1 MTMYKALIF
10 DLDGTLLNTSR
21 DICKV
26 LNDALRTFGCPEVTL
41 ERTLRC
47 VGDGARKL
55 IERVVP
61 EHFDRFEEL
70 YEYYRVKF
78 ANDDNSLTTRYEGE
92 DEFFA
97 RIGALGIK
105 TAILSNKPDDAAQ
118 RVCRHLLSDYSFD
131 VIMGQ
136 TEGFNLKPDP
146 ASTLHI
152 IGKLGVLPEQCLF
165 VGDGEPDIATAAN
178 AGIDCASVLWGFR
191 SRSQLEAAGG
201 RLFVSS
207 FAELGDVVTGGGR

>member
-1 MTMYKALIF
+1 
-10 DLDGTLLNTSR
+10 
-21 DICKV
+21 
-26 LNDALRTFGCPEVTL
+26 
-41 ERTLRC
+41 
-47 VGDGARKL
+47 
-55 IERVVP
+55 
-61 EHFDRFEEL
+61 
-70 YEYYRVKF
+70 
-78 ANDDNSLTTRYEGE
+78 
-92 DEFFA
+92 
-97 RIGALGIK
+97 
-105 TAILSNKPDDAAQ
+105 
-118 RVCRHLLSDYSFD
+118 
-131 VIMGQ
+131 MGQ

-152 IGKLGVLPEQCLF
+152 IGRLGVLPEQCLF